1 LRRPHAVP
9 LALCASALTLSALT
23 LGACASPTGG
33 DWNAGEPVP
42 VAAAQSDAA
51 RPTPTPHRAIPGE
64 QGLGDAPKP
73 TRSATPK
80 PSKQPTTP
88 TTPTPEAVTATAR
101 GPIDA
106 PGPAGSVRGTGSSA
120 VALTFDDGPDPVN
133 TPKLLDVLKAHGVR
147 ATFCLVGHRARD
159 NQALVARIAAE
170 GHTLCNHSWQHLQDL
185 SDRPDAYLN
194 SDIRNTNTEI
204 TRAVPGY
211 VVRYFRA
218 PFGNF
223 TPRVNEVAAK
233 YGMTP
238 IYWDV
243 DDESYLTAEYGKGP
257 AMVDHIVRTVQVN
270 VRPGSI
276 VLGHDNLK
284 PFTAT
289 AYARLLPWLKA
300 RHRLVALPD

>member
-1 LRRPHAVP
+1 MRHPHAALVVLCAGT
-9 LALCASALTLSALT
+9 LALGSCAHPA
-23 LGACASPTGG
+23 GG
-33 DWNAGEPVP
+33 DWYAGEPVP
-42 VAAAQSDAA
+42 AAARQSDLGPG
-51 RPTPTPHRAIPGE
+51 RPGPAPRPSVAGE
-64 QGLGDAPKP
+64 QALGGAPKP
-73 TRSATPK
+73 TRGATPK
-80 PSKQPTTP
+80 PSKTTS
-88 TTPTPEAVTATAR
+88 PTPSRKVVTPKAR

-106 PGPAGSVRGTGSSA
+106 PGPAGAVRGTGSSA

-133 TPKLLDVLKAHGVR
+133 TPLLLDVLKAQGVK

-170 GHTLCNHSWQHLQDL
+170 GHTLCNHSWQHLADL
-185 SDRPDAYLN
+185 SDRPDPYLN
-194 SDIRNTNTEI
+194 SDIRNTNAEI

-223 TPRVNEVAAK
+223 TPRVNQVAAR

-243 DDESYLTAEYGKGP
+243 DDESYLTDEYGRGP
-257 AMVDHIVRTVQVN
+257 AMVDHMVRTVQVN